1 MVRASPVMLFGPLGY
16 QSNSYCVLDAVPLLK
31 VVLRARLHELNPKL
45 LFTSHFISPSFSSTM
60 AI

>member
-1 MVRASPVMLFGPLGY
+1 MVRVSPVMLFGPLGY

-31 VVLRARLHELNPKL
+31 VVLRARLHELNPKF
-45 LFTSHFISPSFSSTM
+45 LFTSHFISPSLTSTM